1 MILWYNAHIH
11 LNMCIVC
18 KLQCRAEARQN
29 DRADC
34 EEIKIYEHKKKY
46 GTRAQEQNVD
56 SMFVVMIVI
65 FRFAAK
71 QVYLSLALLVGD
83 E

>member
-1 MILWYNAHIH
+1 MIERSAKKSKYMSIKR
-11 LNMCIVC
+11 NMV
-18 KLQCRAEARQN
+18 RME
-29 DRADC
+29 
-34 EEIKIYEHKKKY
+34 Y
-46 GTRAQEQNVD
+46 GTRAREQNVD